1 MSNVKIV
8 FTVNDP
14 LFFLSHRL
22 PLVLNATKKNWQV
35 FLISDFSN
43 VNENDFKKHQ
53 IEMIHITLNRKSTS
67 FLENINSL
75 LKLLKSL
82 KKISPNIIHNITLK
96 MSLLGSLC
104 LFFGVNHK
112 TINAIS
118 GLGYL
123 FTNSRFSFSKLL
135 VSLIFKAINF
145 FKKPHYIFQN
155 NNDKKVFEILGVKN
169 NYSIIKGSGVDKDQF
184 IYHKPLSNKKINIT
198 FTGRILKDKG
208 ILELIKAV
216 EILPKEIQSKVV
228 LNIYGKIDLENP
240 AHITEREL
248 KKLLKPNFI
257 VWHGN
262 SNDIIKALA
271 LSDIYCLPSYREGL
285 PKSTLEAMA
294 IGRPIV
300 TSNAPGCDDTV
311 LEGINGFKVDVKD
324 HKTLSEK
331 LQILIEDN
339 SLRLKMGKKSRE
351 IFEKNFTLEKV
362 VNQTFSLYNLL
373 LVKN

>member
-1 MSNVKIV
+1 VKIV
-8 FTVNDP
+8 YTVNDP

-22 PLVLNATKKNWQV
+22 PLAINAINKNWQV
-35 FLISDFSN
+35 FLVSDFSN
-43 VNENDFKKHQ
+43 VDKKDFVYHHIKT
-53 IEMIHITLNRKSTS
+53 IHIPLNRNSTS
-67 FLENINSL
+67 ILKNITSF

-82 KKISPNIIHNITLK
+82 KKISPDIIHNVTLK

-104 LFFGVNHK
+104 LFFGASYK

-155 NNDKKVFEILGVKN
+155 NNDKKVFEKLGVKN
-169 NYSIIKGSGVDKDQF
+169 NFSLIRGSGVDKQQF
-184 IYHKPLSNKKINIT
+184 NYHKPFKNKKINIT

-208 ILELIKAV
+208 VLELIKAV
-216 EILPKEIQSKVV
+216 EILPYEIRSKVV

-240 AHITEREL
+240 AHITEKEL

-262 SNDIIKALA
+262 SSDIKNVLA

-285 PKSTLEAMA
+285 PKSIIEAMA
-294 IGRPIV
+294 IGRPII
-300 TSNAPGCDDTV
+300 TTTAPGCDDTV
-311 LEGINGFKVDVKD
+311 KEGFNGYKVKVGDSEE
-324 HKTLSEK
+324 LSKK
-331 LQILIEDN
+331 LQILIEN
-339 SLRLKMGKKSRE
+339 EQLRIQMGKNSRE
-351 IFEKNFTLEKV
+351 LFLKNFTLDKV
-362 VNQTFSLYNLL
+362 VSQTFEVYDKLL
-373 LVKN
+373 QR